1 MILTDPFK
9 GGKRPMSKPDGTGAL
24 VLAAGKGTRMKSPV
38 PKVLHPIL
46 EEPLL
51 RYSLD
56 ALAEAG
62 ITRSAVVVGHGAE
75 EVTRYLHQN
84 WPEVVPVLQ
93 EQQKGTGH
101 AVQAAKE
108 WWKALETLIVLP
120 GDAPLLT
127 FEALEA
133 LLSRHFESGNA
144 ATLMTFRIENP
155 LGYGRV
161 IRNGKHCRIVEEKDA
176 SPDELSV
183 NEVNSGIYAFSTA
196 ALSTVIDRLE
206 NRNAQGE
213 FYLPDVLPLL
223 SESGMQVQ
231 PLLWDRG
238 EDLSGIN
245 DPLQLADAN
254 RKLRDRILRK
264 HLANGIKMMDPQTT
278 WIGPDVSLQPDVRIE
293 ADVQIWGKTEVRCGA
308 VIGSHSILRNAVI
321 QEKAHL
327 VAFCCVT
334 DSEIGP
340 GAKVGPFACIRD
352 NSCLAGGAFA
362 GKFVEVKNSFIG
374 ENSKVPH
381 LSYMG
386 DARIGKRTNIGAGT
400 ITCNYDGS
408 RKNPTRIGDD
418 CFVGSDTM
426 LVAPVVLNDECFTA
440 AGSTITEDVPA
451 GALAVGR
458 ARQKNIEGWARRRK
472 AASRKEEEGWSHS

>member
-1 MILTDPFK
+1 
-9 GGKRPMSKPDGTGAL
+9 MSKPEGTGAL

-51 RYSLD
+51 RYPLA

-62 ITRSAVVVGHGAE
+62 VSRTAVVVGHGAE
-75 EVTRYLHQN
+75 QVTRYLHQN
-84 WPEVVPVLQ
+84 WPDVVPVLQ
-93 EQQKGTGH
+93 ELQNGTGH
-101 AVQAAKE
+101 AVQVAME
-108 WWKALETLIVLP
+108 WWKDIETLIVLP

-127 FEALEA
+127 PEAIEA
-133 LLSRHFESGNA
+133 LLDRHAESGNA
-144 ATLMTFRIENP
+144 ATVMTFRIENP
-155 LGYGRV
+155 FGYGRV
-161 IRNGKHCRIVEEKDA
+161 IRDGDRCRIVEEKDA

-183 NEVNSGIYAFSTA
+183 NEVNSGIYVFSTD
-196 ALSTVIDRLE
+196 ALLRVIDRLD

-213 FYLPDVLPLL
+213 FYLPDVFPLL
-223 SESGMQVQ
+223 SESGLRVE
-231 PLLWDRG
+231 PLLW
-238 EDLSGIN
+238 EKATDLFGIN
-245 DPLQLADAN
+245 DPLQLAEAN
-254 RKLRDRILRK
+254 REMRGRILRK
-264 HLANGIKMMDPQTT
+264 HLKNGIKMMDPQTT
-278 WIGPDVSLQPDVRIE
+278 WIGPDVLLQPDVWIE
-293 ADVQIWGKTEVRCGA
+293 ADVQIWGKTEIECGA
-308 VIGSHSILRNAVI
+308 VVGSHSILRNALVR
-321 QEKAHL
+321 EKAHL

-340 GAKVGPFACIRD
+340 GAKVGPFAFIRD
-352 NSCLAGGAFA
+352 NSCLACGAYA
-362 GKFVEVKNSFIG
+362 GKFVEVKNTFIG

-381 LSYMG
+381 LSYLG
-386 DARIGKRTNIGAGT
+386 DARVGKRTNIGAGT

-458 ARQKNIEGWARRRK
+458 ARQKNIEGWALRK
-472 AASRKEEEGWSHS
+472 KAVSRKEEEGWSRS